1 VLTPVE
7 LLGLQAR
14 DWGLELDSARL
25 QSLSAYANLL
35 ASYKLGNVIG
45 TKEREKIV
53 LEHLVD
59 ALSCCLLEDLYQGG
73 SLIDVGSGAGLPG
86 IPLSIAQPEL
96 QVTLL
101 EATEKKVS
109 FLRHAREICSLPN
122 VQILHARVE
131 EVPRKTYNEA
141 FNLATARALASLP
154 VVLEY
159 CAPLINV
166 RGTIIAM
173 KGLLPEQELFEG
185 VVAAGELRLKLREVR
200 QVEFRSQMPLK
211 ERALAVFDKPT
222 TTPSRF
228 PRRVGLAKKRP
239 LGA

>member
-1 VLTPVE
+1 MLTPVE
-7 LLGLQAR
+7 LLGLQVR

-25 QSLSAYANLL
+25 QSLSTYANLL
-35 ASYKLGNVIG
+35 ASYKLANVIG

-86 IPLSIAQPEL
+86 IPLSIARPEL

-109 FLRHAREICSLPN
+109 FLRHAREILSLPN

-131 EVPRKTYNEA
+131 EVARKTYNEA

-173 KGLLPEQELFEG
+173 KGRLPEQELFEG
-185 VVAAGELRLKLREVR
+185 VAAARELRLKLREIR
-200 QVEFRSQMPLK
+200 QVEFRSNLRLK

-228 PRRVGLAKKRP
+228 PRREGLAKKRP

>member
-1 VLTPVE
+1 MLTPVE
-7 LLGLQAR
+7 LLQSQAS
-14 DWGLELDSARL
+14 DWGLELDSAQL
-25 QSLSAYANLL
+25 HSLSAYAHLL
-35 ASYKLGNVIG
+35 ASYKLANVIG

-86 IPLSIAQPEL
+86 IPLSIARPEL

-101 EATEKKVS
+101 EATKKKVS
-109 FLRHAREICSLPN
+109 FLQHVRESLSLPN
-122 VQILHARVE
+122 LEILHARVE
-131 EVPRKTYNEA
+131 EVAKETYNEA
-141 FNLATARALASLP
+141 FDLATARALAALP

-166 RGTIIAM
+166 GGTIIAM
-173 KGLLPEQELFEG
+173 KGRLSEQELFQG
-185 VVAAGELRLKLREVR
+185 VEAARELQLKLREIQ
-200 QVEFRSQMPLK
+200 QVEFCPQSSLK
-211 ERALAVFDKPT
+211 ERSLAVFDKPT
-222 TTPSRF
+222 ATPSRF